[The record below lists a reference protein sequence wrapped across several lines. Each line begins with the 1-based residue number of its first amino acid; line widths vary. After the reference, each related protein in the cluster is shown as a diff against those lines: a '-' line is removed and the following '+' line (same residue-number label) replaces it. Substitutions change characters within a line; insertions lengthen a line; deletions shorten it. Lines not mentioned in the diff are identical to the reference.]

1 MYLRYNGAVY
11 SQVMLQSSQ
20 SSFLNKFQFLQC
32 CHISDPSKRCQAS
45 VAENSIWDFQLLL
58 LYVTDT
64 GHLDSTDRDVKLQ
77 LPFELFLADVS
88 CIVRAI
94 IHSYWPY
101 MSRSRVSV
109 INWTGACLKLQPEA
123 GATLLRHS
131 NVARAPACSFKQ
143 NPVQFITETPDRCP
157 HGSTPLPVIPRS
169 CICWAV
175 ID

>member
-1 MYLRYNGAVY
+1 MVSWLPGLVLGTASVDSVLSEFSRPSHLSPVVGPLYLRYNGAVY

-123 GATLLRHS
+123 GATYT
-131 NVARAPACSFKQ
+131 AP
-143 NPVQFITETPDRCP
+143 
-157 HGSTPLPVIPRS
+157 H
-169 CICWAV
+169 
-175 ID
+175 